1 MKLNLGNNIKKYRK
15 EKDMTQEALAEYL
28 GVSSQAVSRWENNTT
43 YPDVELIPVLA
54 NLFGVSTDV
63 LFDMKQ
69 TQKEIAATAVLTELA
84 ELTRAQ
90 PLNVERINELM
101 REVRLNY
108 IGCDCFWNFWMSA
121 NTNAY
126 RHESILPEVRKVFEA
141 VMQSKVSIA
150 KKNQAISQFL
160 LIEDEEHIDSFIREY
175 ATESDMSKKVLLH
188 HRYRMIGDTEKD
200 NIYRQKVLFYYL
212 SGMIGCSDLWGE
224 FYKESEALT
233 DFYLTML
240 HGLCQCAPDEKHP
253 ISGNGKVDLWVY
265 ERLYIAVRKAG
276 HLIER
281 GQKEQAFV
289 VLEDMVLL
297 LEETMKITKTTL
309 TPSSP
314 WLSDIVWTAQE
325 QYAFMGSSPLLSGE
339 DERAIWIYD
348 EDGYN
353 YWIIPDNYLSLLKKA
368 DFDSIRNEDKFK
380 SLIERM
386 KKLVKKRDRQQSE
399 YNK

>member
-28 GVSSQAVSRWENNTT
+28 GVSSQAVSRWENGTT
-43 YPDVELIPVLA
+43 YPDVELIPGLA

-69 TQKEIAATAVLTELA
+69 AQKEIAATEVLTELA
-84 ELTRAQ
+84 KLTREK
-90 PLNVERINELM
+90 PLNVARINELI

-108 IGCDCFWNFWMSA
+108 IDCDCFWTFWLSV

-141 VMQSKVSIA
+141 VMQSAASTA
-150 KKNQAISQFL
+150 NKNQAISQFL

-188 HRYRMIGDTEKD
+188 HRYHMRGDKEKD
-200 NIYRQKVLFYYL
+200 EIYRQKVLFYYL
-212 SGMIGCSDLWGE
+212 SEMIGCSDLWGE
-224 FYKESEALT
+224 FYNESEALT

-240 HGLCQCAPDEKHP
+240 HGLCQCSPDEHHP
-253 ISGNGKVDLWVY
+253 ISGNGKVDLWVH
-265 ERLYIAVRKAG
+265 ERLYIAIRKAG
-276 HLIER
+276 NLLKRER
-281 GQKEQAFV
+281 NQEALV
-289 VLEDMVLL
+289 VLEDMVSL

-314 WLSDIVWTAQE
+314 WLADITWTAQE
-325 QYAFMGSSPLLSGE
+325 HYTFVGSSLLLSDE

-353 YWIIPDNYLSLLKKA
+353 YWIIPENYLSLLQKA
-368 DFDSIRNEDKFK
+368 DFNSIRNEEKFK
-380 SLIERM
+380 TLIERM
-386 KKLVKKRDRQQSE
+386 HNLIKKRER
-399 YNK
+399 